1 MDCKA
6 PWVAQQCYS
15 VISLMEILM
24 EQQDVSL
31 TSQLDDFFRQWP
43 QFAMSAPKPRHINLR
58 PESLQAFFADLEQPL
73 IALRHRAFSFDPWD
87 IAGVGRNEMRNST
100 LLAWLL
106 DPSGNHGFGM
116 RPLTAL
122 LSAVAAWRK
131 EAFPVDTGR
140 YCQVEVETSPTGDS
154 SNRVDIEINAE
165 KFFLLI
171 EVKIGAV
178 EQKDQLARY
187 CKEAQIRAGQR
198 DWAVVFL
205 TPQGRE
211 PLTRGG
217 VFKRED
223 VPCISWSRLAADIM
237 ISVENIHRG
246 VCLRTDISPSRQMAS
261 WSALCFIERMRR
273 L

>member
-15 VISLMEILM
+15 VISLMEIFM

-43 QFAMSAPKPRHINLR
+43 QFAMSAPKPQHINLR

-73 IALRHRAFSFDPWD
+73 IALQHRAFSFDPWD

-122 LSAVAAWRK
+122 LNAVAAWRK

-140 YCQVEVETSPTGDS
+140 YCQVEVETSPT
-154 SNRVDIEINAE
+154 
-165 KFFLLI
+165 
-171 EVKIGAV
+171 
-178 EQKDQLARY
+178 
-187 CKEAQIRAGQR
+187 
-198 DWAVVFL
+198 
-205 TPQGRE
+205 GRE

>member
-1 MDCKA
+1 MNCQA
-6 PWVAQQCYS
+6 SPIAQQCPS
-15 VISLMEILM
+15 VILLMETFM

-31 TSQLDDFFRQWP
+31 TSQLDDFFRQWSQCVVTTLRP
-43 QFAMSAPKPRHINLR
+43 PKINLR
-58 PESLQAFFADLEQPL
+58 PEPLQAFFADLAQPMT
-73 IALRHRAFSFDPWD
+73 ALQHHAFSFDPWD
-87 IAGVGRNEMRNST
+87 VAGVGRNEMRNST

-106 DPSGNHGFGM
+106 NPSGSHGFGM
-116 RPLTAL
+116 RPLAAL
-122 LSAVAAWRK
+122 LKAVAAWKR
-131 EAFPVDTGR
+131 EAFPEQTGR
-140 YCQVEVETSPTGDS
+140 YCHVEVETSPTGDS

-171 EVKIGAV
+171 EVKIGAA
-178 EQKDQLARY
+178 EQENQLARY

-211 PLTRGG
+211 PSTRGD

-237 ISVENIHRG
+237 ISVENIHRDIR
-246 VCLRTDISPSRQMAS
+246 LRTDISPSRQMAA
-261 WSALCFIERMRR
+261 WSALCFLERMHR